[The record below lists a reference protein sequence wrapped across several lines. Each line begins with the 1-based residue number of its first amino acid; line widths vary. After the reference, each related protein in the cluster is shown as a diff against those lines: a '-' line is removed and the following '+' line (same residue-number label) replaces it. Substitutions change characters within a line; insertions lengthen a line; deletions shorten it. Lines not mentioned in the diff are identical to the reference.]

1 LQNLINITPAQLEA
15 FPPPMRAQI
24 QQLATIVRGSVRFLV
39 ASQYLQDDSAQLS
52 NPEAMVQLVATL
64 RSVAPGLFGGM

>member
-1 LQNLINITPAQLEA
+1 
-15 FPPPMRAQI
+15 MRAQI